1 MASCK
6 LVIEEIVFEVARK
19 VGLGPGGSEVF
30 IRFSSSGKAI
40 EEIIKQEHILVLV
53 QVILHIM
60 LDKNAF

>member
-1 MASCK
+1 M
-6 LVIEEIVFEVARK
+6 
-19 VGLGPGGSEVF
+19 GLGPGGSEVF